1 MLICFSTDEK
11 SFDSLLSTHF
21 ERADWFL
28 FFDTETREIQ
38 GAEHKRGFLGRSRA
52 VHLVTEKRPFLVIT
66 GNIEPDSFDF
76 LKASG
81 IKIAS
86 GIFGITAREAWERY
100 RHGRIHVVE
109 ELPGAG
115 RGRIL

>member
-1 MLICFSTDEK
+1 MVICFSTDDK
-11 SFDSLLSTHF
+11 NFDSLISTHF
-21 ERADWFL
+21 ERAKYFL
-28 FFDTETREIQ
+28 FFDSETREVQ
-38 GAEHKRGFLGRSRA
+38 VVKHKRGFLGRSRA

-81 IKIAS
+81 IKIIS
-86 GIFGITAREAWERY
+86 GVFGITARESWQRY
-100 RHGRIHVVE
+100 QLDQINIVE
-109 ELPGAG
+109 YIPGAG